1 MLQCMS
7 PFLAQSGHLDTLNLC
22 LLLGVKRTC
31 CRHALMS
38 AFDTKRTLASPKSR
52 NGTLWNVDSDHS
64 GLMLANLITFAHFAT
79 SAVMKV

>member
-1 MLQCMS
+1 MHVS
-7 PFLAQSGHLDTLNLC
+7 PLLAQSGHSETELQC
-22 LLLGVKRTC
+22 PLLGVKRTC

-38 AFDTKRTLASPKSR
+38 AFDPKRTLASPKSR

-64 GLMLANLITFAHFAT
+64 GLMLANLITVAHFAT